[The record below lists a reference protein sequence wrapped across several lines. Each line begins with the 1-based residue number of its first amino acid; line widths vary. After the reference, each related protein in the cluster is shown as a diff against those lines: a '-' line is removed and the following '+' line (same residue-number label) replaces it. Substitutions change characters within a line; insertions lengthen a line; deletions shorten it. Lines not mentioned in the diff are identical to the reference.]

1 MYVCI
6 SNMVSTLNGE
16 RDGEGER
23 EDKRREEKRREDQY
37 SNECRTLT

>member
-6 SNMVSTLNGE
+6 SNMVSTINEE
-16 RDGEGER
+16 RDEEGER
-23 EDKRREEKRREDQY
+23 EEKRKEDQY